1 MNANLLFDCQNKK
14 ESQNVDSFQK
24 PSTPSPLYPAL
35 AARSLRGKA
44 RHRACLSSSFV
55 NSSDC
60 LKPSQMNWDERNC
73 RSAGKGFRPQLSRA
87 TQALRGC
94 LRFPTSVPHLPGLCP
109 PSKGFRKKR
118 PQKKCHCETWGVLD
132 LLFPP
137 WHQGACLLPEG
148 SLPKLGKDSFPVF
161 GDPVHRHAHSC
172 SPGSQTIGVL

>member
-94 LRFPTSVPHLPGLCP
+94 LRFPTSVPHLPGLWP
-109 PSKGFRKKR
+109 PSKGF
-118 PQKKCHCETWGVLD
+118 QKKGHRRNVTVKRGVSWICY
-132 LLFPP
+132 FPRGTRV
-137 WHQGACLLPEG
+137 HAS
-148 SLPKLGKDSFPVF
+148 SLKAVYPS
-161 GDPVHRHAHSC
+161 
-172 SPGSQTIGVL
+172 